1 MHFELKH
8 TFEAS
13 VDEVIEAMSDPKFAE
28 FMKANMKMM
37 SDIKPL
43 DRKEAAGRLEWRLRC
58 VPTPIIR
65 SVGPKEIPPEA
76 LAFVQE
82 SSLDRAAKRLSFKN
96 IAEHPRVLKHLENSG
111 HITFRD
117 LGGRTERIMAGDL
130 KVTNLPFLLRPLGAL
145 AERIIYSK
153 AQDLLN
159 EEAQVFTQFL
169 KSRKSS

>member
-13 VDEVIEAMSDPKFAE
+13 VDEVIDAMSDPRFAD

-37 SDIKPL
+37 SDIKSL
-43 DRKEAAGRLEWRLRC
+43 DRKEEGGRLQWRLRC

-82 SSLDRAAKRLSFKN
+82 SSLDRGAKRLSFKN
-96 IAEHPRVLKHLENSG
+96 VAEHPRVNKHLENSG
-111 HITFRD
+111 NISFRD
-117 LGGRTERIMAGDL
+117 LGGKTERTMSGEL

-159 EEAQVFTQFL
+159 EEAQVFTEFL
-169 KSRKSS
+169 KSRKSA